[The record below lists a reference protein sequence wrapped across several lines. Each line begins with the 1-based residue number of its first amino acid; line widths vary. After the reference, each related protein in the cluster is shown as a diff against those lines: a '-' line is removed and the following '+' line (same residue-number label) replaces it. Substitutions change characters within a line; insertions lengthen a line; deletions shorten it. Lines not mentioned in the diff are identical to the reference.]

1 MSIATPRPPAMSEP
15 LTAAGAYLVRDL
27 TREPGVYS
35 DETARRLVSGVEAEA
50 ATRAVDEALSVV
62 SDLRSVLVSEHG
74 HDSDGPAPWPA
85 CLPVHIAL
93 NRAAALVAHLRGP
106 RPEGEG

>member
-1 MSIATPRPPAMSEP
+1 MSEP
-15 LTAAGAYLVRDL
+15 LTAAGARDALLAEYAHQVSPGGSLVDVFAERLDDL
-27 TREPGVYS
+27 I
-35 DETARRLVSGVEAEA
+35 ARAQAEA
-50 ATRAVDEALSVV
+50 AARAVDEALSVV

-106 RPEGEG
+106 RP

>member
-1 MSIATPRPPAMSEP
+1 MTASGAAKLAEMMAETIAVRDFLEWVPDGYEDKALAHIEVLRR
-15 LTAAGAYLVRDL
+15 TAAA
-27 TREPGVYS
+27 
-35 DETARRLVSGVEAEA
+35 
-50 ATRAVDEALSVV
+50 RAVDEALSVV